1 MNNKDLFSS
10 FGEIDESLVERSD
23 RAASRSRSRRAIKMI
38 AAAAAALLI
47 IAGAAFGIAN
57 AAGSSNNGERPGTV
71 VPKEVVLPPAQVGTE
86 GFLHSKVRAYSLTTA
101 LENSKAA
108 CIITVGSWLSEDHES
123 SSTYFEAEVNE
134 VISGSVPEHIVL
146 CQFGDSEWTLSG
158 SPLFTYGDKLLVFLK
173 DVNWGSMQYENCYA
187 PAGVDHSFF
196 YIAETPDGG
205 RYAVNH
211 NCTFTYLIEQNDE
224 GADFEDL
231 AGDKAIL
238 DAVIDAIGEH
248 DAAAAEII
256 ATNAV
261 HSANSYAPLR
271 IYRVEEIIDY
281 IKGLE

>member
-10 FGEIDESLVERSD
+10 FGEIDESLVERSE

-38 AAAAAALLI
+38 SAAAAALLI
-47 IAGAAFGIAN
+47 IAGAAFGIAQ
-57 AAGSSNNGERPGTV
+57 AAGANDPGETPSA
-71 VPKEVVLPPAQVGTE
+71 PKEIVLPPSQVGKKGYT
-86 GFLHSKVRAYSLTTA
+86 STKSRDYSLTSA
-101 LENSKAA
+101 LANSKAA
-108 CIITVGSWLSEDHES
+108 CIITIGSWLSEDHES

-256 ATNAV
+256 AANAV

>member
-10 FGEIDESLVERSD
+10 FGEIDESLVERSE

-38 AAAAAALLI
+38 SAAAAALLI
-47 IAGAAFGIAN
+47 IAGAAFGIAKV
-57 AAGSSNNGERPGTV
+57 AGANDPGETPSA
-71 VPKEVVLPPAQVGTE
+71 PKETVLPPSQVGKESYT
-86 GFLHSKVRAYSLTTA
+86 SAKSRAYSLTSA
-101 LENSKAA
+101 LANSKAA
-108 CIITVGSWLSEDHES
+108 CIITIGSWLSEDHES
-123 SSTYFEAEVNE
+123 FSTYFEAEVNE
-134 VISGSVPEHIVL
+134 VISGSVPDHIVL
-146 CQFGDSEWTLSG
+146 CQFGDSEWTLRG

-231 AGDKAIL
+231 AGDNAIL